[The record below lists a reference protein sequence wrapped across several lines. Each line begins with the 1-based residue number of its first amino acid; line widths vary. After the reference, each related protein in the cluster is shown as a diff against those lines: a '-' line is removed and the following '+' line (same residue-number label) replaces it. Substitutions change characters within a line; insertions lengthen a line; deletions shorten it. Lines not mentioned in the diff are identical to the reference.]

1 MPDELDLFA
10 NLPTPESRVAELRQ
24 LIDHHN
30 RLYYT
35 AAEPEISDA
44 EYDKLF
50 RELENLEKRHPALA
64 DPNSPTQR
72 VGAKPLDGFSQ
83 IQHPVPMLSIDDVF
97 ELKDSDTPE
106 AELIAFYKRLQK
118 NLGREEITVTLEPKI
133 DGVAVSLFYENGSL
147 KYAATRGDGTTG
159 DDVTQNVRTIRNIP
173 LTLKTK
179 EGLPLAA
186 QQPEPE
192 IHFSPPPS
200 PNSLAEDE
208 TPYQTSAPATGI
220 DFESILPYETTHE
233 HAAENAPIPGTH
245 PQGSPQSLA
254 RRLQEDSAG
263 NHGDNVAQRI
273 RRETESILEWGT
285 HTRRLLNLQEIT
297 RLTEGWIKLAGQ
309 SEHTVFLAEKYLRVV
324 KFTLPPNFGAQGSV
338 RYLRNIVAC
347 NRIFGDDIW
356 FHGILLTEQG
366 PAFVISQPYVDGTE
380 PSSGEIDDWFTNQG
394 YESKGHNRWFHPVT
408 GVDVADAH
416 TGNLIKSSDGELIP
430 IDLQVL
436 KEGESFKIQNSK
448 FKLPAILEIR
458 GEIFMPNSA
467 FAAMNEERDEAGLP
481 TFANPRNATAGTLK
495 QLDPKIVATRPLAFL
510 AHGLGAYEGELLE
523 TETDFHDLLDSLSI
537 PRNEPVR
544 IARNL
549 GELLA
554 GVKFFSQHRHDIDHA
569 TDGVVVKVLDRAER
583 EQLGATSRAPRWAA
597 AYKFLPEQKETTLRS
612 ISIQVG
618 RTGVLT
624 PVAELD
630 PVLISGS
637 TVSRATL
644 HNQDEITKKG
654 IYIGAKVLVEK
665 AGEIIP
671 AIVKVIDP
679 DPAIPPFS
687 LYDFVAGKCP
697 SCQAPITQEDG
708 FVAWRCTNFEC
719 PAQAV
724 TAISHFAARKALD
737 IDGLGETVA
746 EALVRHGHA
755 KSPLDLFSLTEETL
769 ANLNLGTEESPR
781 RFGEKNAAKV
791 IAALEAARAKPLHK
805 WLFAMGIRQLGES
818 AAKELTRL
826 ILELKEIPDS
836 ITLHNIA
843 ERGFKDTW
851 LKKFPANPKK
861 EKIDPQEKLRR
872 TKIAEEYRSDVKKL
886 TDELKP
892 FSISSE
898 LGGVSA
904 QNTLEYFTSEAGEL
918 VLKKLSEFGINPIS
932 DNYAPIAKEPT
943 VKKNQTRTTATN
955 RQKKIL
961 TFFRISFSPSIS
973 TGAAG
978 WEISALMEN
987 EENREKWRKYLYLTN
1002 DYDSE
1007 SSVPAHYDTKELDNV
1022 IIPEDWSSS
1031 VARQGVY
1038 DEIVEQE
1045 MSSGAPFDDPA
1056 PEIDFEGTSFLF
1068 TGKFEYGTREACQ
1081 AAVVERGG
1089 SSPSQQSVSR
1099 AIDYLVIGSGGS
1111 KSWKR
1116 GSYGNKIEAAIISRR
1131 SHGTPAIVSEEHWV
1145 EQLSK

>member
-10 NLPTPESRVAELRQ
+10 NLPTPDSRVAELRR

-35 AAEPEISDA
+35 DAEPEISDA

-118 NLGREEITVTLEPKI
+118 NLGREEVTVTLEPKI

-173 LTLKTK
+173 LTLK
-179 EGLPLAA
+179 ESPHPSARQA
-186 QQPEPE
+186 EPE
-192 IHFSPPPS
+192 LHFSPPPS
-200 PNSLAEDE
+200 TSSLAEEE
-208 TPYQTSAPATGI
+208 TPYRTSAPATGV
-220 DFESILPYETTHE
+220 DFESILPYETKHE
-233 HAAENAPIPGTH
+233 HAAENAPVPGTH

-436 KEGESFKIQNSK
+436 KEEIHQQSSIHNHQSSI
-448 FKLPAILEIR
+448 PATLEIR

-510 AHGLGAYEGELLE
+510 AHGLGAYDGDPLDS
-523 TETDFHDLLDSLSI
+523 ETDFHNLLDSFSI

-554 GVKFFSQHRHDIDHA
+554 EVKFFSQHRHDIDHA

-597 AYKFLPEQKETTLRS
+597 AYKFLPEQKETTLRD

-654 IYIGAKVLVEK
+654 IYIGAKVIVEK

-679 DPAIPPFS
+679 DPAIQAFS

-697 SCQAPITQEDG
+697 SCNAPITQEDG

-737 IDGLGETVA
+737 IDGLGGTVA
-746 EALVRHGHA
+746 EALVRHDLT
-755 KSPLDLFSLTEETL
+755 KSPLDLFSLTVETL

-791 IAALEAARAKPLHK
+791 ITALEVARAKPLHK

-818 AAKELTRL
+818 AAKELSRLHACLTDLPASEILIELHTDTR
-826 ILELKEIPDS
+826 
-836 ITLHNIA
+836 T
-843 ERGFKDTW
+843 
-851 LKKFPANPKK
+851 
-861 EKIDPQEKLRR
+861 
-872 TKIAEEYRSDVKKL
+872 DVKKKNPKLELYSITGDVGPAVAESTL
-886 TDELKP
+886 T
-892 FSISSE
+892 F
-898 LGGVSA
+898 
-904 QNTLEYFTSEAGEL
+904 FRSEAGQRTLQRFAEL
-918 VLKKLSEFGINPIS
+918 GINPTS
-932 DNYAPIAKEPT
+932 DNYAPK
-943 VKKNQTRTTATN
+943 
-955 RQKKIL
+955 
-961 TFFRISFSPSIS
+961 
-973 TGAAG
+973 
-978 WEISALMEN
+978 
-987 EENREKWRKYLYLTN
+987 
-1002 DYDSE
+1002 
-1007 SSVPAHYDTKELDNV
+1007 PAE
-1022 IIPEDWSSS
+1022 
-1031 VARQGVY
+1031 
-1038 DEIVEQE
+1038 
-1045 MSSGAPFDDPA
+1045 APRLP
-1056 PEIDFEGTSFLF
+1056 F
-1068 TGKFEYGTREACQ
+1068 TGKTFVITGTLSQDRDFFKTLIEKN
-1081 AAVVERGG
+1081 GG
-1089 SSPSQQSVSR
+1089 KVSGSVSKNT
-1099 AIDYLVIGSGGS
+1099 DYLLAGEAAGS
-1111 KSWKR
+1111 KLDKAR
-1116 GSYGNKIEAAIISRR
+1116 QLGVTVLDE
-1131 SHGTPAIVSEEHWV
+1131 PAFGA
-1145 EQLSK
+1145 LL

>member
-10 NLPTPESRVAELRQ
+10 NFPTPESRVAELRQ

-30 RLYYT
+30 QLYYT
-35 AAEPEISDA
+35 DAEPEISDA

-133 DGVAVSLFYENGSL
+133 DGVAVSLCYENGSL

-173 LTLKTK
+173 LTLSSGDLRSPIS
-179 EGLPLAA
+179 EL
-186 QQPEPE
+186 
-192 IHFSPPPS
+192 HFSPPPS

-208 TPYQTSAPATGI
+208 TPYRTSAPATGI

-233 HAAENAPIPGTH
+233 HAAENAPVPGTH

-436 KEGESFKIQNSK
+436 KEGEKFKLQNSK
-448 FKLPAILEIR
+448 FKIPAVLEIR

-597 AYKFLPEQKETTLRS
+597 AYKFLPEQKETTLRD

-746 EALVRHGHA
+746 EALVRHGLA
-755 KSPLDLFSLTEETL
+755 KSPLDLFSLTVETL

-818 AAKELTRL
+818 AAKELSRLHSCLTDLPASEILAELHTDTR
-826 ILELKEIPDS
+826 
-836 ITLHNIA
+836 A
-843 ERGFKDTW
+843 
-851 LKKFPANPKK
+851 
-861 EKIDPQEKLRR
+861 
-872 TKIAEEYRSDVKKL
+872 DVKKKNPKLEHYSITGDVGPAVAESTL
-886 TDELKP
+886 T
-892 FSISSE
+892 F
-898 LGGVSA
+898 
-904 QNTLEYFTSEAGEL
+904 FRSEAGQRTLQRFAEL
-918 VLKKLSEFGINPIS
+918 GINPTS
-932 DNYAPIAKEPT
+932 DNYAPK
-943 VKKNQTRTTATN
+943 
-955 RQKKIL
+955 
-961 TFFRISFSPSIS
+961 
-973 TGAAG
+973 
-978 WEISALMEN
+978 
-987 EENREKWRKYLYLTN
+987 
-1002 DYDSE
+1002 
-1007 SSVPAHYDTKELDNV
+1007 PAE
-1022 IIPEDWSSS
+1022 
-1031 VARQGVY
+1031 
-1038 DEIVEQE
+1038 
-1045 MSSGAPFDDPA
+1045 APHLP
-1056 PEIDFEGTSFLF
+1056 F
-1068 TGKFEYGTREACQ
+1068 TGKTFVITGTLSQDRDHFKTLIEKN
-1081 AAVVERGG
+1081 GG
-1089 SSPSQQSVSR
+1089 KVSGSVSKNT
-1099 AIDYLVIGSGGS
+1099 DYLLAGESAGS
-1111 KSWKR
+1111 KLEKAR
-1116 GSYGNKIEAAIISRR
+1116 
-1131 SHGTPAIVSEEHWV
+1131 
-1145 EQLSK
+1145 QLGVAVLDEPTFGALL